1 MTDLEP
7 HVQDQ
12 AQQKIQQ
19 IVDSVAAEHRGDDV
33 AVVRAALARA
43 LDEAGLPEQPEKW
56 VSDTGAEIA
65 SGRRLVVDRA
75 LREEDD
81 PHRAG

>member
-7 HVQDQ
+7 SVQDQ

-19 IVDSVAAEHRGDDV
+19 IIDQVAGEHRGDDV
-33 AVVRAALARA
+33 DAVRAALARA

-75 LREEDD
+75 IREEDD
-81 PHRAG
+81 PHRDG